1 MVFRDAPQTLGACA
15 VNPALA
21 ARALGGEVS
30 RGAILCPGPN
40 HSPADRS
47 LSVRFSPS
55 APGGFVVHSFAGDDP
70 IACKDY
76 VRQRLALPFE
86 TGRDTAGH
94 APMSRY
100 CPATPGEPSEAAL
113 RIWREARDPRETP
126 VLAYL
131 KRRGVSLPDGA
142 AGDAVR
148 YHPSCPFR
156 RERTPAMIALV
167 RDVVTN
173 APKAIHRTAIRLD
186 GSPAIVAGEKRLS
199 LGPVA
204 GGAIKLTPDDAV
216 TTCLGVG
223 EGIESTLSLR
233 ELSAF
238 GSSPVWSLLSA
249 GNLGGLPPLPGVE
262 CLWIAEDHDAAGQ
275 AAGERLAATWGAA
288 VCETFRVRA
297 RVTKTDL
304 NDVVNGRAA

>member
-1 MVFRDAPQTLGACA
+1 MNVAA
-15 VNPALA
+15 A

-86 TGRDTAGH
+86 TGRDKAGQS
-94 APMSRY
+94 PMSRSV
-100 CPATPGEPSEAAL
+100 PPGTPVEPSDAAL
-113 RIWREARDPRETP
+113 RLWGEALDPRGSP
-126 VLAYL
+126 VTAYL
-131 KRRGVSLPDGA
+131 TRRGVRLPEGA
-142 AGDAVR
+142 AGEAVR
-148 YHPSCPFR
+148 YHPSCPFK

-167 RDVVTN
+167 RDVASN
-173 APKAIHRTAIRLD
+173 APKAIHRTAIKLD

-204 GGAIKLTPDDAV
+204 GSAIKLTPDDAV

-233 ELSAF
+233 ELAEF
-238 GSSPVWSLLSA
+238 GAGPVWSLLSA
-249 GNLGGLPPLPGVE
+249 GNLADLPPLPGVE
-262 CLWIAEDHDAAGQ
+262 CLWIAEDHDPAGR
-275 AAGERLAATWGAA
+275 AAGERLATTWGGAGR
-288 VCETFRVRA
+288 ETFRVRTRA
-297 RVTKTDL
+297 AKTDL
-304 NDVVNGRAA
+304 NDVVKGRAP

>member
-1 MVFRDAPQTLGACA
+1 M
-15 VNPALA
+15 NIILA

-30 RGAILCPGPN
+30 RGGILCPGPN

-86 TGRDTAGH
+86 PGRDMAGQGRMSRPCP
-94 APMSRY
+94 APM
-100 CPATPGEPSEAAL
+100 EPSEAAL
-113 RIWREARDPRETP
+113 RLWGEARDPRGTP

-131 KRRGVSLPDGA
+131 QCRGVTLPDGA
-142 AGDAVR
+142 AGEAIR
-148 YHPSCPFR
+148 YHPSCPFK
-156 RERTPAMIALV
+156 RERTPAMVALV
-167 RDVVTN
+167 RDIATN
-173 APKAIHRTAIRLD
+173 APRAIHRTALKLD

-199 LGPVA
+199 LGPVG
-204 GGAIKLTPDDAV
+204 GGAIKLTPDDMV

-233 ELSAF
+233 ELRAF
-238 GSSPVWSLLSA
+238 GAGPVWSLLSA
-249 GNLGGLPPLPGVE
+249 GNLGDLPPLPGVD
-262 CLWIAEDHDAAGQ
+262 CLWIAEDHDPAGR

-288 VCETFRVRA
+288 GHETFRVRA
-297 RVTKTDL
+297 RVEKRDL
-304 NDVVNGRAA
+304 NDVVKGRAA